1 LASLDDEPE
10 PPELPDDELLLDDES
25 DEDDDELS
33 ALEVDDSLLGSLLD
47 DPLPEL
53 LEPDELRLSVR

>member
-33 ALEVDDSLLGSLLD
+33 ELELDPLDSLPD
-47 DPLPEL
+47 EPFPEL
-53 LEPDELRLSVR
+53 LDDELRLSVL